1 MEKKDI
7 DKKIEDLRKEF
18 NNKIDQ
24 LKEDYKN
31 ELKEKYKKE
40 KSEKWIPKDG
50 EIYYYLAMDF
60 SVSSCV
66 NLFDWIDRTRFKF
79 SKIFKTKEEAQE
91 YATYLK
97 ARKEYSYE
105 FSREEWESDGIDK
118 YSIYCDY
125 DYNNVMIGLCNT
137 FRNLNQI
144 YFKTEEKAQAF
155 IDKYKKQILKFEFGI
170 EE

>member
-1 MEKKDI
+1 MDI
-7 DKKIEDLRKEF
+7 DKKIEELRKEF
-18 NNKIDQ
+18 NEKVDE
-24 LKEDYKN
+24 LKREYKEKN
-31 ELKEKYKKE
+31 EKWVPKENQFYFYVTSSMAIDYYNYRNDEIDESILKY
-40 KSEKWIPKDG
+40 
-50 EIYYYLAMDF
+50 
-60 SVSSCV
+60 
-66 NLFDWIDRTRFKF
+66 N
-79 SKIFKTKEEAQE
+79 KIFKTKEEAQE

-118 YSIYCDY
+118 YSIYRDY

-144 YFKTEEKAQAF
+144 YFKTEEKAQEF

-170 EE
+170 EEE

>member
-1 MEKKDI
+1 MDI
-7 DKKIEDLRKEF
+7 NKKIEELRKEF

-31 ELKEKYKKE
+31 ELKEKDKKE

-66 NLFDWIDRTRFKF
+66 NLLDSIDRTRFKF
-79 SKIFKTKEEAQE
+79 SKIFKTEEEAQE
-91 YATYLK
+91 YADYLK

-105 FSREEWESDGIDK
+105 FSKEEWEDK
-118 YSIYCDY
+118 EINKYYIIY
-125 DYNNVMIGLCNT
+125 DYETGRLKIYSNFYTKVMNKIW
-137 FRNLNQI
+137 
-144 YFKTEEKAQAF
+144 FKTREETQAF
-155 IDKYKKQILKFEFGI
+155 IDKYRKQILKFEFGI
-170 EE
+170 EEE

>member
-1 MEKKDI
+1 MDI
-7 DKKIEDLRKEF
+7 DKKIEELRKEF
-18 NNKIDQ
+18 ENKI
-24 LKEDYKN
+24 KELQEEY
-31 ELKEKYKKE
+31 ELE
-40 KSEKWIPKDG
+40 KSGKWIPQYREK
-50 EIYYYLAMDF
+50 YYYL
-60 SVSSCV
+60 SSC
-66 NLFDWIDRTRFKF
+66 LEIF
-79 SKIFKTKEEAQE
+79 SDINFENTLTLKERMKHSKVFKTKEEAQE
-91 YATYLK
+91 YADYLK

-144 YFKTEEKAQAF
+144 YFKTEEKAQEF

-170 EE
+170 EEE

>member
-1 MEKKDI
+1 ME
-7 DKKIEDLRKEF
+7 
-18 NNKIDQ
+18 
-24 LKEDYKN
+24 
-31 ELKEKYKKE
+31 KE
-40 KSEKWIPKDG
+40 KSSKWIPGKEKLYYYVMERLDIG
-50 EIYYYLAMDF
+50 SYIYYGSRKDKNIIKY
-60 SVSSCV
+60 S
-66 NLFDWIDRTRFKF
+66 R
-79 SKIFKTKEEAQE
+79 IFETYDEAEE

-118 YSIYCDY
+118 YSIYYDY

-144 YFKTEEKAQAF
+144 YFKTEEKAQEF

-170 EE
+170 EEE